1 MTIVDEPVLDPRPY
15 RKPAVL
21 TLARRPSMEA
31 LRGGPVL
38 FFDNTKLAFC
48 NYAAV
53 FERLRE
59 RLAAVGVTHIVE
71 HCETVRGRTTHQL
84 NELATRLAQGEPVAA
99 VVALGDMGMAPATTV
114 LTIALEAAGIPSVFI
129 TAPPGS
135 DLARAVAHFRAGR
148 LCLSEIEL
156 SPAASAEEVRQRTD
170 CLFPGILD
178 ALTLSPEGIVERA
191 ALDLPLDTRPPS
203 PDGFLDVP
211 AADVET
217 VSAAFNALH
226 IGDGLPVVPPTP
238 SRYRRMLDF
247 CPFDPGDVLAREI
260 GPTGNDL
267 TVRDVAIGA
276 VMAGCT
282 AGALP
287 ILLTA
292 FRAMADGRYNLLQS
306 VTTAYPGGN
315 LVLVSGPLAVELGI
329 HGGPGCLGPGFP
341 ANATIGRAVNL
352 TLTNVCRAVP
362 GLSDLAGQSSPAE
375 FSYCFA
381 EDPALSPWP
390 TVNAERYSAQTTT
403 VTVLKA
409 EVPHDITDLLSPTA
423 EDLLET
429 LLDCCTTLGSNN
441 AYAPGSLILV
451 LSPDHA
457 AILAGDGWDKPR
469 LRAAIHAD
477 ARHAAARVQNRG
489 IVPVQPDGFA
499 GCDPIPVTRSAA
511 DVEIVVAGAR
521 GGHSAVILPWAL
533 HSEAVIA
540 PVLLPDGRVPHSLDD
555 FKRRDGPG

>member
-1 MTIVDEPVLDPRPY
+1 MTNEPVLDPRPF
-15 RKPAVL
+15 RDRSAL
-21 TLARRPSMEA
+21 TLARRPSMKA
-31 LRGGPVL
+31 LCRGPVL
-38 FFDNTKLAFC
+38 LFDNTKLAFC

-53 FERLRE
+53 FERIRE
-59 RLAAVGVTHIVE
+59 RLAAVGITNMVE
-71 HCETVRGRTTHQL
+71 RRETVRGRSTGQL
-84 NELATRLAQGEPVAA
+84 RDLAARLADDGPVAA
-99 VVALGDMGMAPATTV
+99 IVALGDMGVAPATTV
-114 LTIALEAAGIPSVFI
+114 LTIALEELGVPSVCI
-129 TAPPGS
+129 TAPPGA

-148 LCLSEIEL
+148 LCLGEIEL
-156 SPAASAEEVRQRTD
+156 SQATSAAEVRERTD
-170 CLFPGILD
+170 ALFPGILE
-178 ALTLSPEGIVERA
+178 ALTLPPGRIGERA
-191 ALDLPLDTRPPS
+191 ALGLAIDAEPPS

-217 VSAAFNALH
+217 VSDAFNALRL
-226 IGDGLPVVPPTP
+226 GDGLPVVPPTP
-238 SRYRRMLDF
+238 ARYRRMLDY
-247 CPFDPGDVLAREI
+247 CPFDPGEVLAGEI

-276 VMAGCT
+276 VMAGC
-282 AGALP
+282 AARAVP
-287 ILLTA
+287 ILVAA

-306 VTTAYPGGN
+306 VTTAHPGGN
-315 LVLVSGPLAVELGI
+315 LVLVSGPLAGELGI

-352 TLTNVCRAVP
+352 TLTNVCRAIP
-362 GLSDLAGQSSPAE
+362 GLSDLAGLSSQAE

-390 TVNAERYSAQTTT
+390 TINTERHTAAITT

-423 EDLLET
+423 DGLLET

-457 AILAGDGWDKPR
+457 ALLAEGGWDKPR
-469 LRAAIHAD
+469 LRAAVHAGV
-477 ARHAAARVQNRG
+477 HHGAARVRNRG
-489 IVPVQPDGFA
+489 IVPVRPDGFA
-499 GCDPIPVTRSAA
+499 DRDPLPVTRSAA

-521 GGHSAVILPWAL
+521 GGHSAIILPWAL

-540 PVLLPDGRVPHSLDD
+540 PVLLPDGGVPQSIED
-555 FKRRDGPG
+555 FRT